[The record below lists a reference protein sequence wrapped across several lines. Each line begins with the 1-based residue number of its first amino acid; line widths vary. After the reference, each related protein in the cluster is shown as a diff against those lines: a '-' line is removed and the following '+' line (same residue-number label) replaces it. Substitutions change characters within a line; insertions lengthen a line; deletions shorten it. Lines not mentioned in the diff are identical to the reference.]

1 MSDPTPKH
9 GAIVW
14 TDYGAAAWAQKERIK
29 PRQWGARSTRSGA
42 APGFRS
48 RPRSLSPSSAS
59 LAKFHHRS
67 VLRTP
72 LLLPTPTSLA
82 SPKNEI
88 NKSLLEGAP
97 LRKLTFD
104 LPGFALFPS
113 GHAARLPLLPCSR
126 YRSGAGRGRGW
137 REGDRS
143 TDGIHWEAGGRL
155 EMQSKMTENKEK
167 GKSVCAR
174 DGGRGEE
181 KRRSGWVRQ
190 KARMRGERSRKS
202 GGREQG
208 KERGREGERRKEERE
223 GGREGGESLA
233 PRSLSPSPARSLPLP
248 RRLRCPRR
256 APLRLTGGR
265 RCRRGRGRGRG
276 FPGRG
281 GGKRGAFVRQAWRA
295 VATTSDKSACK
306 SPAAS
311 GARAVEAGGF
321 NRPGAARAS
330 GGGESRNFPE
340 RGAAGERAK
349 KLGGS
354 RQAARVSRPAQG
366 SPGCPGTAGVPR
378 SRPEPQVPAAACP
391 RQERPFPPRWP
402 RAGRSQG
409 CEPRAGFAPPSARR
423 VPLRS
428 QVPGRCLR
436 RRADGRT
443 DGRTDGRA
451 AGVLPLRSSGRL
463 RSAAVA
469 WGVLAVRPSLFA
481 PPRPRV
487 LGFWLVGERGRQ
499 AGRPAFLNSD
509 SNSERFFLH
518 GRSQHLTLLLLTP
531 VQYLDKA
538 KQCSCLQSVSLDK
551 NSLERSWIIS
561 FAYIVVS
568 DPLWADHGLCVWV
581 YCQALHA
588 HYHLL
593 SVAKHKLFKNSG
605 KKTIHTNKKES
616 VWIHECQGRTY
627 YTEMSLLLCFQKF
640 QIWHISVIQL

>member
-1 MSDPTPKH
+1 MLL
-9 GAIVW
+9 GC
-14 TDYGAAAWAQKERIK
+14 
-29 PRQWGARSTRSGA
+29 RSCL
-42 APGFRS
+42 APG
-48 RPRSLSPSSAS
+48 
-59 LAKFHHRS
+59 
-67 VLRTP
+67 
-72 LLLPTPTSLA
+72 
-82 SPKNEI
+82 I
-88 NKSLLEGAP
+88 GAE
-97 LRKLTFD
+97 L
-104 LPGFALFPS
+104 G
-113 GHAARLPLLPCSR
+113 
-126 YRSGAGRGRGW
+126 
-137 REGDRS
+137 GD
-143 TDGIHWEAGGRL
+143 GGGGRVTDQQTGFIEKPVAAL
-155 EMQSKMTENKEK
+155 RCKVKWQKNKEK

-181 KRRSGWVRQ
+181 KRRSGWVRR
-190 KARMRGERSRKS
+190 KERMRGERSRKS

-340 RGAAGERAK
+340 RGAAGERPR
-349 KLGGS
+349 KLGDS
-354 RQAARVSRPAQG
+354 RQAARVSP
-366 SPGCPGTAGVPR
+366 PR
-378 SRPEPQVPAAACP
+378 TGIPWVSRHSRCPQVPPGAPGPGRRCP
-391 RQERPFPPRWP
+391 RQERPGPSAALAPG
-402 RAGRSQG
+402 RAVRG

-443 DGRTDGRA
+443 DGLMGELPASLPCAPPA
-451 AGVLPLRSSGRL
+451 AWLSCGSLRSPGC
-463 RSAAVA
+463 AAI
-469 WGVLAVRPSLFA
+469 AVC

-487 LGFWLVGERGRQ
+487 IGVWLVGERGRQ
-499 AGRPAFLNSD
+499 AGWLAPSASLVSPFLNSGN
-509 SNSERFFLH
+509 NSEHFCLY
-518 GRSQHLTLLLLTP
+518 GRSQHLTLLLLTL
-531 VQYLDKA
+531 VRYLDKA

-561 FAYIVVS
+561 FTYIVVS
-568 DPLWADHGLCVWV
+568 DPLWTDYAFCISVH
-581 YCQALHA
+581 CQACTPLTTFSM
-588 HYHLL
+588 LP
-593 SVAKHKLFKNSG
+593 N
-605 KKTIHTNKKES
+605 TN
-616 VWIHECQGRTY
+616 
-627 YTEMSLLLCFQKF
+627 F
-640 QIWHISVIQL
+640 